1 MRSAIAC
8 CLCSLFAGC
17 LDPLVSDQPSS
28 TTLILPAGTPVPS
41 AMDDPAI
48 AAQITMADGL
58 AGIIPRQTAFSGGQR
73 IHVWNV
79 GPAPAT
85 ASPLFV
91 LATRDASGELVR
103 IVHPTVIEAIPG
115 EPRYSPFWAVF
126 FIEITPAYRGELLT
140 SFAAISEAVDRG
152 LVKRPAAQ
160 TFAVNCPIA
169 GSDVRIDVGN
179 GATVGP
185 DATFYYDGKT
195 VPYFDFG
202 RMPLVDGSTVP
213 EARRIVLRRAGD
225 EPLSEVIRHVDL
237 TGDGDTTDTNDIL
250 EGAPGIA
257 PVTPRMRTTTVVVPA
272 GTASIDTSRDE
283 SVSDVTAATQ
293 LFNPAP
299 TSLVVGYTPSD
310 EVANWV
316 AQSTSGGL

>member
-1 MRSAIAC
+1 MRSAVIC
-8 CLCSLFAGC
+8 CLGPLFAGC
-17 LDPLVSDQPSS
+17 LDPLVSDEPS
-28 TTLILPAGTPVPS
+28 TPTLILPAGTPVPS
-41 AMDDPAI
+41 ALDDPAV
-48 AAQITMADGL
+48 AAQIASADGL
-58 AGIIPRQTAFSGGQR
+58 AGVIPRQTAFANGQR

-79 GPAPAT
+79 GPAPAV

-91 LATRDASGELVR
+91 IAKRDAAGDLVR
-103 IVHPTVIEAIPG
+103 IAHPTVIEAIPG

-126 FIEITPAYRGELLT
+126 LVEVTADYRGELLT

-152 LVKRPAAQ
+152 LVKRPAQQ

-169 GSDVRIDVGN
+169 GTDVRIDVGN
-179 GATVGP
+179 GTTVGP
-185 DATFYYDGKT
+185 NAIFYYQGTT

-202 RMPLVDGSTVP
+202 RMPLIDGSAIP

-225 EPLSEVIRHVDL
+225 EPLSEVIRHIDL
-237 TGDGDTTDTNDIL
+237 DGDGDTTDTNDVL

-257 PVTPRMRTTTVVVPA
+257 PVTPRMRTVSVVVPV

-283 SVSDVTAATQ
+283 TVADVTSAMQ
-293 LFNPAP
+293 LFNPGP
-299 TSLVVGYTPSD
+299 TSLVVGYTPTD

-316 AQSTSGGL
+316 AQSTIGGL